1 MLMIFI
7 FSEMALKVL
16 STVKHRHFMN
26 QFTNVNIIRTFET
39 SAANAVR
46 VRKNWKY
53 LSQDCEK
60 RTQEVLIGQRKINNT
75 FIPHNFRANI
85 SELFKFFPLS
95 PERVEIILTESPEIL
110 HHDAAKVIEMIQILV
125 DAGDY
130 DIITQEEALL
140 CLARCPDILKIDTL
154 AFKRKLT
161 NLFGV
166 TANYDIPWNVVIVS
180 SPMR

>member
-1 MLMIFI
+1 MIFI

-16 STVKHRHFMN
+16 SAVKHRHFMK
-26 QFTNVNIIRTFET
+26 QLTNVSITRTFET
-39 SAANAVR
+39 SAVSAAR

-60 RTQEVLIGQRKINNT
+60 RTHEVLIGQRKLNNT

-85 SELFKFFPLS
+85 RELFKFFPLS

-110 HHDAAKVIEMIQILV
+110 HYDAAKVIEMIQILV

-140 CLARCPDILKIDTL
+140 CLARCPDILNIDAL

>member
-1 MLMIFI
+1 M
-7 FSEMALKVL
+7 
-16 STVKHRHFMN
+16 
-26 QFTNVNIIRTFET
+26 
-39 SAANAVR
+39 
-46 VRKNWKY
+46 
-53 LSQDCEK
+53 
-60 RTQEVLIGQRKINNT
+60 NNT

-110 HHDAAKVIEMIQILV
+110 HYDAAKVIEMIQILV

-140 CLARCPDILKIDTL
+140 CLARCPDILNIDAL